1 MNYKIISRVISRGEL
16 TQKVFI
22 KEEFILKRE
31 TKNHLNLIHGVIMD
45 NNNYKFST
53 NNNLLVKVEDG
64 KISTNEVVLKKQE
77 GAVIYGIVLFENGV
91 FIFGINDTRYDYL
104 SNYYLY
110 N

>member
-45 NNNYKFST
+45 NNNQKIVAIVKT
-53 NNNLLVKVEDG
+53 NTLRVTMKDKAKVEEIMRTF
-64 KISTNEVVLKKQE
+64 KINSIGECFMK
-77 GAVIYGIVLFENGV
+77 
-91 FIFGINDTRYDYL
+91 
-104 SNYYLY
+104 
-110 N
+110 

>member
-45 NNNYKFST
+45 NNNQKIVTIVKT
-53 NNNLLVKVEDG
+53 NTLRVTMKDKAKVEEIMRTF
-64 KISTNEVVLKKQE
+64 KINSIGECFMK
-77 GAVIYGIVLFENGV
+77 
-91 FIFGINDTRYDYL
+91 
-104 SNYYLY
+104 
-110 N
+110 

>member
-77 GAVIYGIVLFENGV
+77 GAVIYGIVLFEV
-91 FIFGINDTRYDYL
+91 SSFL
-104 SNYYLY
+104 
-110 N
+110 

>member
-45 NNNYKFST
+45 NNNQKLKDCAVLLQCRTKFQGEYEDLSITYT
-53 NNNLLVKVEDG
+53 NNE
-64 KISTNEVVLKKQE
+64 
-77 GAVIYGIVLFENGV
+77 GV
-91 FIFGINDTRYDYL
+91 FGFQIEIDNNKDYRILVFSPNKIN
-104 SNYYLY
+104 
-110 N
+110 